1 VSVLALC
8 RTSSSARAIG
18 RTISADSVIFFFF
31 AGGASISADWG
42 EGGEHAPVQSLHRLS
57 PARNSFSVVL
67 RLRYL

>member
-18 RTISADSVIFFFF
+18 RTISADSVIFFF

-57 PARNSFSVVL
+57 PARNSVSVVL